1 MPLLRWLVLF
11 DPLHVQ
17 CIHCGTRLIPRR
29 RWRRRYYFISLVAML
44 LIIAPSALA
53 YVDLLPYDNLLQMFF
68 VVVGLTFVL
77 FLLLSIFFWKRF
89 EYEIES
95 NEP

>member
-1 MPLLRWLVLF
+1 
-11 DPLHVQ
+11 
-17 CIHCGTRLIPRR
+17 
-29 RWRRRYYFISLVAML
+29 ML

>member
-1 MPLLRWLVLF
+1 
-11 DPLHVQ
+11 
-17 CIHCGTRLIPRR
+17 
-29 RWRRRYYFISLVAML
+29 ML

-77 FLLLSIFFWKRF
+77 LLLLSIFFWKRF